1 MDIHYVWK
9 GNKMEYKLKHKR
21 TLKRVLISLLL
32 GLGLSFFVFD
42 NSSIENGISFY
53 YWKQTFELTKEQK
66 KILNQNNTE
75 RLYIRF
81 FDVVL
86 DKGTGQITPVSK
98 VAFKHPP
105 SVKVVP
111 CVFIQNDVFK
121 EKIYTTELA
130 QNIVQLIKAIAKKNK
145 IPISEIQLDCDWNK
159 VTRNNYFEFLATFQ
173 KLAKAWQVTPTIRLH
188 QIKYKQSMGV
198 PPTPKGLLMCYNMD
212 DIDQIATPNSILSSQ
227 VLKTYV
233 NDNTSYPLD
242 LDLAL
247 PIYQWALIFRM
258 GELVQIANDIPYS
271 TFKNEA
277 FQKVGKD
284 MYKVRYSTS
293 IKNIDY
299 YKGDIV
305 KFEDSNPQELIRSA
319 QVLKSAQLKFKRL
332 IFYHLSQDNLNKYRN
347 GILQKILST
356 FS

>member
-1 MDIHYVWK
+1 
-9 GNKMEYKLKHKR
+9 MENKLKHKR
-21 TLKRVLISLLL
+21 TLKRVLVLLVF
-32 GLGLSFFVFD
+32 GLGLSFFLFD
-42 NSSIENGISFY
+42 NSSIENEISFY

-66 KILNQNNTE
+66 KILNENNTE

-121 EKIYTTELA
+121 EKTYTTELA
-130 QNIVQLIKAIAKKNK
+130 RNIVQLIKAIASKNK
-145 IPISEIQLDCDWNK
+145 IPISEIQLDCDWTK
-159 VTRNNYFEFLATFQ
+159 VTRRTYFGFLTTFQ
-173 KLAKAWQVTPTIRLH
+173 RLAKTWQVTPTIRLH

-212 DIDQIATPNSILSSQ
+212 DIDQIATPNSIVSSQ

-233 NDNTSYPLD
+233 TDRTSYPLD

-258 GELVQIANDIPYS
+258 GELVQIANDISYS
-271 TFKNEA
+271 TFNNEV
-277 FQKVGKD
+277 FQKVGKNS
-284 MYKVRYSTS
+284 YKVRYSTS
-293 IKNIDY
+293 INNIDY

-319 QVLKSAQLKFKRL
+319 LILKSAQLKIKRL
-332 IFYHLSQDNLNKYRN
+332 IFYHLSQNNLNQYRN